1 MLVAVL
7 ATGVQGDRP
16 DLEGKVTA
24 WRNIVEPDRTPSVS
38 TDANGHGTMVAS
50 LVAAGDASGEASRA
64 QRGRIIRRVVDH
76 FRHTMG
82 ARARRGRDRRA
93 ARHALHEPLSF
104 VARTVEVLDGFG
116 VVVVCAAGN
125 VPDTVSALGNTPL
138 AITVGATD
146 RRDQIAAFSGRGT
159 VRVGNDVIVKPDLI
173 APGVNVPAA
182 NGEGWRSISG
192 TSTSVGLAGGAV
204 ALLLSATSIHERTA
218 DAELT
223 ETVRRCLYASAVDLG
238 GLGKDS
244 AYGRGLIDVYAAIRE
259 AWTLGFAP

>member
-1 MLVAVL
+1 MLNEDGSSDEWSITSGIQWAL
-7 ATGVQGDRP
+7 EQGAD
-16 DLEGKVTA
+16 V
-24 WRNIVEPDRTPSVS
+24 IVVP
-38 TDANGHGTMVAS
+38 
-50 LVAAGDASGEASRA
+50 L
-64 QRGRIIRRVVDH
+64 
-76 FRHTMG
+76 
-82 ARARRGRDRRA
+82 
-93 ARHALHEPLSF
+93 HALHEPLSF

-192 TSTSVGLAGGAV
+192 TSTSVGLQ
-204 ALLLSATSIHERTA
+204 
-218 DAELT
+218 
-223 ETVRRCLYASAVDLG
+223 
-238 GLGKDS
+238 
-244 AYGRGLIDVYAAIRE
+244 AAPS
-259 AWTLGFAP
+259 LCC